1 MFSYL
6 GLIYVVGGC
15 THAERHLRELLSYNP
30 VTGEWR
36 YLAPMSEA
44 RSQAGVAVL
53 DGCLYVVG
61 GNSKTQEVLSSV
73 ERYNFDDV
81 NISN

>member
-1 MFSYL
+1 MFL

-15 THAERHLRELLSYNP
+15 THVERHLKDLLSYNP

-53 DGCLYVVG
+53 DGYLYVVG
-61 GNSKTQEVLSSV
+61 GNNKTQEVLPSV
-73 ERYNFDDV
+73 ERYSFDEV
-81 NISN
+81 I